1 MYVKINFLTHDSVPQ
16 SQSSSFICLTI
27 NMIFLQEYAFLEET
41 LADRMTKSTL
51 IIRKSESRHFGS
63 YNCTVTNLYGMDSIE
78 IKLVA
83 DSKYKKLKIVIPA

>member
-1 MYVKINFLTHDSVPQ
+1 MYVKIHFLTHVSVPQ
-16 SQSSSFICLTI
+16 SQSSSFIGLTL